1 MYSYQKGTL
10 PLFTTFLGMFIPSVF
25 FIYAL
30 KTLLPHF
37 VKSINAQPI
46 NIIIENTISLIIGLI
61 LYWTLPFFFGV
72 FFSGIFPAIQI
83 TEKGISYIYLGG
95 LVKGLILWNEV
106 GKSHELPYGYIALTI
121 NRPGLSLFNGLYMN
135 SLYGRLIRA
144 YLPVVFLSPNI
155 ENRIIIIE
163 KKNKSVAQNK

>member
-61 LYWTLPFFFGV
+61 LYWILPFFFGV

-163 KKNKSVAQNK
+163 KIIKSVAQNK